1 MSSYKVNAYT
11 QQFNQTENFTLYSFI
26 DIRNNNLIPLPSA
39 GQDSQDYIFSLD
51 NACSFGTPTEI
62 AGSVV
67 PSVMPTVTGAFTKR
81 AL

>member
-62 AGSVV
+62 AGTVV
-67 PSVMPTVTGAFTKR
+67 SSVMPTVTGAFTKR
-81 AL
+81 AV